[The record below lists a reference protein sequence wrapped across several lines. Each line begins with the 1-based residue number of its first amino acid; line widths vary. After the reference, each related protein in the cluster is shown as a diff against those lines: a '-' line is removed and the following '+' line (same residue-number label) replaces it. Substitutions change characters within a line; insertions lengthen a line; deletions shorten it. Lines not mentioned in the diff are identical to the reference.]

1 MYIESVPNRGSPPA
15 ILLRESFRDNGR
27 VGKRTLANLSAWPT
41 ALVEGF
47 RTLLKGGV
55 AVAAD
60 GIRIRRALPHGHAAA
75 VLGVIRA
82 IGLDRH
88 LGRPTDK
95 RLAPLAIALIAS
107 RMISPASKL
116 TTARDL
122 AADTACSSLGR
133 LLELGA
139 VDEVELYRALD
150 WLGARQGAIE
160 GALARRHLKDGALVL
175 YDVSSSWLEG
185 RCCELAR
192 FGYSRDGKKGKLQ
205 IVYGLLCAADGCP
218 VAVEVFEGNTA
229 DPMTLSTQI
238 DKLKE
243 RFGLSRVV
251 MVGDRGMI
259 TSARI
264 RDELKPAGLDWI
276 TALRAPQIRALL
288 DTGAFQLSLF
298 DERDL
303 PTDQVRG
310 LKAHEITAPE
320 FPGERLV
327 VCKNPLLAEERARKR
342 EDLLQATEAALAKL
356 ADQIARGIGPKGTDR
371 IARAI
376 GRIENRYKLAKLFDI
391 TVGEFGFTFARSP
404 VRIAA
409 EARLDGFYVIRTSVE
424 DKTLAA
430 ESVVG
435 AYKSLA
441 RVERAFRSLK
451 TVDLHLRPIHHW
463 LASRVRAHVFLCML
477 ACHVE
482 WHMREC
488 LKPMLF
494 DDDDQHRFEALA
506 HVPFDMAGEHAQE
519 NMGAHPRR
527 QPMVDRSQVQ
537 IDSLETAEGALDAGE
552 TFIGADHA
560 LGRQGFVLDAGADD
574 IKAVEPG
581 LCGDADGTA
590 GKGEAVFTDSD
601 VEQLG
606 EFVAVF
612 DAADR
617 ARDPVGA
624 LGAGAAGDLVG
635 QLGQCRLGGLQQILA
650 LAGPLL

>member
-1 MYIESVPNRGSPPA
+1 MYIEAVPNRGSPPA
-15 ILLRESFRDNGR
+15 ILLRQSFRDNGR
-27 VGKRTLANLSAWPT
+27 VRKRTLANLSDWPT
-41 ALVEGF
+41 PLVEGF

-55 AVAAD
+55 AVAAE

-75 VLGVIRA
+75 VLGTIRA
-82 IGLDRH
+82 IGLDRL
-88 LGRPTDK
+88 LGKPIDK
-95 RLAPLAIALIAS
+95 RLVPLAIALIAS
-107 RMISPASKL
+107 RLISPASKL
-116 TTARDL
+116 ATAREL
-122 AADTACSSLGR
+122 AADTAGSSLGR

-139 VDEVELYRALD
+139 VDESELYRALD
-150 WLGARQGAIE
+150 WLGARQAAIE
-160 GALARRHLKDGALVL
+160 TALARRHLKDGALVL

-251 MVGDRGMI
+251 LVGDRGMI

-303 PTDQVRG
+303 
-310 LKAHEITAPE
+310 AEITAPE

-342 EDLLQATEAALAKL
+342 EDLLRATEAALTKL
-356 ADQIARGIGPKGTDR
+356 ADQIARGTGPTGTDR

-391 TVGEFGFTFARSP
+391 AVAEDGFTFGRNTL
-404 VRIAA
+404 RIAE

-424 DKTLAA
+424 DKALAA

-441 RVERAFRSLK
+441 RVERAFRTLK

-494 DDDDQHRFEALA
+494 DDE
-506 HVPFDMAGEHAQE
+506 
-519 NMGAHPRR
+519 
-527 QPMVDRSQVQ
+527 
-537 IDSLETAEGALDAGE
+537 
-552 TFIGADHA
+552 
-560 LGRQGFVLDAGADD
+560 
-574 IKAVEPG
+574 
-581 LCGDADGTA
+581 
-590 GKGEAVFTDSD
+590 
-601 VEQLG
+601 
-606 EFVAVF
+606 
-612 DAADR
+612 
-617 ARDPVGA
+617 DP
-624 LGAGAAGDLVG
+624 AGAARERASIVAPAQSSPAALRKRASKLTANGGPVHSFHSLLRDLATCTLNTVTTTLN
-635 QLGQCRLGGLQQILA
+635 QAYSFTLVATPTPIQAQA
-650 LAGPLL
+650 FTLLDVDPTKL

>member
-1 MYIESVPNRGSPPA
+1 MYIEAVPNRGSPPA
-15 ILLRESFRDNGR
+15 ILLRESFRENGR
-27 VGKRTLANLSAWPT
+27 VRKRTLANLSDWPT
-41 ALVEGF
+41 PLVEGF

-55 AVAAD
+55 AVAAE

-75 VLGVIRA
+75 VLGTIRA
-82 IGLDRH
+82 IGLDRL
-88 LGRPTDK
+88 LGKPIDK
-95 RLAPLAIALIAS
+95 RLVPLAIALIAS
-107 RMISPASKL
+107 RLISPASKL
-116 TTARDL
+116 ATARDL
-122 AADTACSSLGR
+122 AADTAGSSLGR

-139 VDEVELYRALD
+139 VEESELYRALD
-150 WLGARQGAIE
+150 WLGARQAAIE
-160 GALARRHLKDGALVL
+160 TALAHRHLKDGALVL

-251 MVGDRGMI
+251 LVGDRGMI

-303 PTDQVRG
+303 
-310 LKAHEITAPE
+310 AEITAPE

-356 ADQIARGIGPKGTDR
+356 ADQIARGTGPRGTDK

-391 TVGEFGFTFARSP
+391 TVGEYGFTFARSP
-404 VRIAA
+404 LRIAQ

-494 DDDDQHRFEALA
+494 DDDD
-506 HVPFDMAGEHAQE
+506 P
-519 NMGAHPRR
+519 
-527 QPMVDRSQVQ
+527 
-537 IDSLETAEGALDAGE
+537 
-552 TFIGADHA
+552 
-560 LGRQGFVLDAGADD
+560 
-574 IKAVEPG
+574 
-581 LCGDADGTA
+581 
-590 GKGEAVFTDSD
+590 
-601 VEQLG
+601 
-606 EFVAVF
+606 
-612 DAADR
+612 
-617 ARDPVGA
+617 
-624 LGAGAAGDLVG
+624 AGAARERASIVAPAQSSPAALRKRSTKLTANGGPVHSFHSLLRDLATCTLNAVTTTLN
-635 QLGQCRLGGLQQILA
+635 QAYSFTLVATPTPIQAQA
-650 LAGPLL
+650 FTLLDVDPTKL

>member
-15 ILLRESFRDNGR
+15 ILLRESFRDQGR
-27 VGKRTLANLSAWPT
+27 VRKRTLANLSAWPS

-55 AVAAD
+55 AVAVD
-60 GIRIRRALPHGHAAA
+60 CIRIRRALPHGHAAA
-75 VLGVIRA
+75 VLGTMRA
-82 IGLDRH
+82 IGLDRL

-95 RLAPLAIALIAS
+95 RLRSVAIALIAS
-107 RMISPASKL
+107 RLVSPASKL
-116 TTARDL
+116 ATARDL

-133 LLELGA
+133 LLGLGA
-139 VDEVELYRALD
+139 VDETELYRALD
-150 WLGARQGAIE
+150 WLGARQAAIE
-160 GALARRHLKDGALVL
+160 TALARRHLKDGALVL

-185 RCCELAR
+185 RCCEVAR

-229 DPMTLSTQI
+229 DPMTLSAQI

-251 MVGDRGMI
+251 LVGDRGMI

-298 DERDL
+298 DQRDL
-303 PTDQVRG
+303 
-310 LKAHEITAPE
+310 AEITAPE

-327 VCKNPLLAEERARKR
+327 VCKNPLLADERARKR
-342 EDLLQATEAALAKL
+342 EDLLQATEAAFSKL
-356 ADQIARGIGPKGTDR
+356 ADRIVCGSGPRGQDK
-371 IARAI
+371 IARAV

-391 TVGEFGFTFARSP
+391 AVAADGFTFARNP
-404 VRIAA
+404 DRIAA
-409 EARLDGFYVIRTSVE
+409 EARLDGFYVIRTNVE

-430 ESVVG
+430 NDVVG
-435 AYKSLA
+435 AYKGLA

-451 TVDLHLRPIHHW
+451 TVDLHIRPIYHW
-463 LASRVRAHVFLCML
+463 LAPRVRAHVFLCML

-482 WHMREC
+482 WHMRER

-494 DDDDQHRFEALA
+494 DDDDPAAAARERVSIVAPAQPSPAALRKRA
-506 HVPFDMAGEHAQE
+506 SKLA
-519 NMGAHPRR
+519 
-527 QPMVDRSQVQ
+527 
-537 IDSLETAEGALDAGE
+537 
-552 TFIGADHA
+552 
-560 LGRQGFVLDAGADD
+560 
-574 IKAVEPG
+574 
-581 LCGDADGTA
+581 ADGLPVHSFQSLLRDLATCTLNEMTTTLN
-590 GKGEAVFTDSD
+590 EAYSFTLVATPTPLQAQAFALLAVDPT
-601 VEQLG
+601 QL
-606 EFVAVF
+606 
-612 DAADR
+612 
-617 ARDPVGA
+617 
-624 LGAGAAGDLVG
+624 
-635 QLGQCRLGGLQQILA
+635 
-650 LAGPLL
+650 

>member
-15 ILLRESFRDNGR
+15 ILLRESFRDQGR
-27 VGKRTLANLSAWPT
+27 VRKRTLANLSAWPT
-41 ALVEGF
+41 GLVEGF

-55 AVAAD
+55 AVAAERV
-60 GIRIRRALPHGHAAA
+60 RICRALPHGHAAA
-75 VLGVIRA
+75 VLGTIRA
-82 IGLDRH
+82 IGLDRL
-88 LGRPTDK
+88 LGKPRDK
-95 RLAPLAIALIAS
+95 RLAPLTIALIAS
-107 RMISPASKL
+107 RLVSPASKL
-116 TTARDL
+116 ATARDL

-133 LLELGA
+133 LLGLGA
-139 VDEVELYRALD
+139 VEEVELYRALD

-160 GALARRHLKDGALVL
+160 TALARRHLKDGALVL

-229 DPMTLSTQI
+229 DPVSLSTQI
-238 DKLKE
+238 DKLKA

-251 MVGDRGMI
+251 LVGDRGMI

-264 RDELKPAGLDWI
+264 RDELQPAGLDWI

-303 PTDQVRG
+303 
-310 LKAHEITAPE
+310 AEITAPE

-327 VCKNPLLAEERARKR
+327 VCKNPLLAEARARKR

-356 ADQIARGIGPKGTDR
+356 AEQLARGTGPRGQDK
-371 IARAI
+371 IARAV

-391 TVGEFGFTFARSP
+391 AIAADGFTFARNP
-404 VRIAA
+404 ERIAA
-409 EARLDGFYVIRTSVE
+409 EARLDGFYVIRTNVE
-424 DKTLAA
+424 DKALAA
-430 ESVVG
+430 DDVVG
-435 AYKSLA
+435 AYKGLA

-463 LASRVRAHVFLCML
+463 LAPRVRAHVFLCLL

-482 WHMREC
+482 WHMRER

-494 DDDDQHRFEALA
+494 DEDDPTAAARERTSIVAPAQPSPAALRKRA
-506 HVPFDMAGEHAQE
+506 SKLA
-519 NMGAHPRR
+519 
-527 QPMVDRSQVQ
+527 
-537 IDSLETAEGALDAGE
+537 
-552 TFIGADHA
+552 
-560 LGRQGFVLDAGADD
+560 
-574 IKAVEPG
+574 
-581 LCGDADGTA
+581 ADGLPVHSFQSLLRDLATCTLNEMTTTLN
-590 GKGEAVFTDSD
+590 EAYRFTLVATPTPIQAQAFALLAVDPA
-601 VEQLG
+601 QL
-606 EFVAVF
+606 
-612 DAADR
+612 
-617 ARDPVGA
+617 
-624 LGAGAAGDLVG
+624 
-635 QLGQCRLGGLQQILA
+635 
-650 LAGPLL
+650 

>member
-1 MYIESVPNRGSPPA
+1 MYIEAVPNRGSPPA
-15 ILLRESFRDNGR
+15 VLLRESFRENGR
-27 VGKRTLANLSAWPT
+27 VRKRTLANLSDWPT
-41 ALVEGF
+41 PLVEGF

-55 AVAAD
+55 AVAAE

-75 VLGVIRA
+75 VLGTIRA
-82 IGLDRH
+82 IGLDRL
-88 LGRPTDK
+88 LGKPIDK
-95 RLAPLAIALIAS
+95 RLVPLAIALIAS
-107 RMISPASKL
+107 RLISPASKL
-116 TTARDL
+116 ATARDL
-122 AADTACSSLGR
+122 AADTAGSSLGR

-139 VDEVELYRALD
+139 VAESELYCALD
-150 WLGARQGAIE
+150 WLGARQAAIE
-160 GALARRHLKDGALVL
+160 TALARRHLKDGALVL

-251 MVGDRGMI
+251 LVGDRGMV

-303 PTDQVRG
+303 
-310 LKAHEITAPE
+310 AEITAPE

-342 EDLLQATEAALAKL
+342 EELLRATEAALTKL
-356 ADQIARGIGPKGTDR
+356 ADQIARGTGPRGTDR
-371 IARAI
+371 IARAV
-376 GRIENRYKLAKLFDI
+376 GRTENRYKLAKLFDI
-391 TVGEFGFTFARSP
+391 TVSEYGFTFARSP
-404 VRIAA
+404 LRIAQ

-424 DKTLAA
+424 DKALAA

-494 DDDDQHRFEALA
+494 DDDDPTAAARERASIVAPAQSSPAALRKRA
-506 HVPFDMAGEHAQE
+506 SKLTANGGPVHSFHSLLRDLATCTLNEMTTTLNHAYSFTLVATPTPIQ
-519 NMGAHPRR
+519 A
-527 QPMVDRSQVQ
+527 QAFTLLDVDPTK
-537 IDSLETAEGALDAGE
+537 L
-552 TFIGADHA
+552 
-560 LGRQGFVLDAGADD
+560 
-574 IKAVEPG
+574 
-581 LCGDADGTA
+581 
-590 GKGEAVFTDSD
+590 
-601 VEQLG
+601 
-606 EFVAVF
+606 
-612 DAADR
+612 
-617 ARDPVGA
+617 
-624 LGAGAAGDLVG
+624 
-635 QLGQCRLGGLQQILA
+635 
-650 LAGPLL
+650 